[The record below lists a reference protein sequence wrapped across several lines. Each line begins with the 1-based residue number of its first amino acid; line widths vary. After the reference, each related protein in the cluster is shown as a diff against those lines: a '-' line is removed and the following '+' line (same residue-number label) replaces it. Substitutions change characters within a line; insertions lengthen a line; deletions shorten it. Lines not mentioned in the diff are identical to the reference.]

1 MKILNF
7 LSSKRFFQNIN
18 VIQILLDILLLNGSF
33 MFSIFIRW
41 GNLHVI
47 SNTQIG
53 QLALVL
59 NLGWLLV
66 VLWLHVVKPVRME
79 RISLYLFRL
88 INTMLHHMLLIGLI
102 IFIFKFSEVSRLLL
116 CYFYIL
122 FFISLITLRIG
133 ILITIKNLRK
143 RGYNYRNIV
152 FAGWDGIA
160 NQYYDVIHLD
170 LASGYKILGY
180 FEDKLIENVPIN
192 YLGDIHS
199 LKDFFKKDNI
209 DELFISSQSFSK
221 EQVKELVVICEANM
235 TRVRFIPNVI
245 QYGLTSNFDVV
256 RYGHLPTFSLRKE
269 PMEKLVNRMIKRT
282 FDIVFSSLVI
292 LFVFS
297 WLFPIIAILIKFS
310 SKGPVF
316 FKQLRSGENNRTFY
330 CYKFRTMK
338 VNTKSD
344 KLQATK
350 GDSRITKIGA
360 FLRKTSIDELPQ
372 FFNVL
377 FGSMSVV
384 GPRPHMLLHTEQY
397 SNDINNFMVRHF
409 IKPGI
414 TGWAQVKGYRG
425 ETKKLEDMEKR
436 VKYDIWYLENWNIF
450 FDFKIIY
457 LTILNVIYG
466 DSKAY

>member
-1 MKILNF
+1 MSFLEKFISKKFYPNLKGIQLLLDLLVLNF
-7 LSSKRFFQNIN
+7 AY
-18 VIQILLDILLLNGSF
+18 
-33 MFSIFIRW
+33 IFAIIIRW
-41 GNLHVI
+41 GNLHKI
-47 SNTQIG
+47 SNPQIG

-59 NLGWLLV
+59 NLGWVLV

-88 INTMLHHMLLIGLI
+88 INTIAHHILLIGLI
-102 IFIFKFSEVSRLLL
+102 FLIFKFSEVSRLLL

-122 FFISLITLRIG
+122 FFILLITLRIG

-152 FAGWDGIA
+152 FAGWDVIA

-170 LASGYKILGY
+170 LASGYKIIGY
-180 FEDKLIENVPIN
+180 FEDKVIENVPIN

-199 LKDFFKKDNI
+199 LKDFLKKDNI

-221 EQVKELVVICEANM
+221 EQVKELVLICEANM
-235 TRVRFIPNVI
+235 TRIRFIPNVI
-245 QYGLTSNFDVV
+245 QYGVTSNFDVV

-269 PMEKLVNRMIKRT
+269 PMEKLVNRIIKRT
-282 FDIVFSSLVI
+282 FDIVFSSLVLI
-292 LFVFS
+292 FIFS
-297 WLFPIIAILIKFS
+297 WLYPIIAILIKFS

-316 FKQLRSGENNRTFY
+316 FKQLRSGENNHTFY

-338 VNTKSD
+338 VNAQSD

-350 GDSRITKIGA
+350 EDSRITKIGA
-360 FLRKTSIDELPQ
+360 FLRKTSMDELPQ
-372 FFNVL
+372 FFNVFL
-377 FGSMSVV
+377 GSMSVV
-384 GPRPHMLLHTEQY
+384 GPRPHMVMHTEQY
-397 SNDINNFMVRHF
+397 SNDINNFMVRHY

-414 TGWAQVKGYRG
+414 TGWAQVNGHRG

-436 VKYDIWYLENWNIF
+436 VRYDIWYLENWNIF